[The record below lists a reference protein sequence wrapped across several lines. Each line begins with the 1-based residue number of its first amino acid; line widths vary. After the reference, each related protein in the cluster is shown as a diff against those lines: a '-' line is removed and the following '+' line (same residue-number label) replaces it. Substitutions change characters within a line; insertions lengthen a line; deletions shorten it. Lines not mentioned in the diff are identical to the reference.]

1 MSVKVVS
8 EASAADNA
16 YKKPIKFVNL
26 ISSFRLASL

>member
-8 EASAADNA
+8 EASAAYA
-16 YKKPIKFVNL
+16 YKKLIKFVNL